1 MHNNTVTNA
10 QIRTLRTEA
19 EMAGDY
25 AMASL
30 CAIALGLTDDGDV
43 AEARA
48 RCVQV
53 ITDWQAEMAAGRAE

>member
-1 MHNNTVTNA
+1 MQTATNA
-10 QIRTLRTEA
+10 QIRTLRAEA

-30 CAIALGLTDDGDV
+30 CEIALGYNEDGDV

-48 RCVQV
+48 KCAKV
-53 ITDWQAEMAAGRAE
+53 IIDWQAEMAAGRDA